1 MNILNNKYCL
11 ILLSTFLAFFGSL
24 VLQAQEPDVNAFV
37 EALAENQRE
46 NARGGG
52 DSAEG
57 YKSFVQNEFSNIFSN
72 QKNLDELEIQDIT
85 FSELNNKRIEF
96 AVELCQ
102 RDQRACFLID
112 EYRSY
117 KSSQDAPKKPE
128 DLKLF
133 GHEIFSGYSNEF
145 NFYDS
150 LPLDDDYIIKIGDE
164 FKISLFGG
172 FNLDELIKVEKDGSI
187 IIPDIG
193 KYQVAG
199 FTFQDARAKIKSD
212 VSLKFAGTESFIS
225 LSSVRSKQ
233 VFALG
238 NVRTPGTYALN
249 AFGTAL
255 NALISSGG
263 VKENSS
269 LRTIQVVRNG
279 ELINTIDLYDL
290 LMKGN
295 VATADFV
302 LNDGDSILV
311 GGLKASVSIIG
322 EVIRPAIYEIKEGET
337 LADILQYALG
347 TTPFADFSNISV
359 ERILASGE
367 KTILNPTNIDKFNIQ
382 NGDTIVVNSAKGQV
396 INTISLYGA
405 LRNKGDYSIQNKKAL
420 GDIIDISKDLLDNT
434 YTGFAVIKRLNFLS
448 KSYRLVTFPLTDQ
461 SFIDNLDI
469 YSGDKVFIFSM
480 DDIQYIQSK
489 EVFNYLNS
497 KLSYNNSD
505 QLDGDR
511 TNNAKLEV
519 PLIESSELRSSSR
532 KLEEYNPCLTSL
544 DSLTVNPISDLIE
557 AKLKLFPSNNSSN
570 CTPFLETYSELIPIL
585 LINSVPV
592 LGNVRFPG
600 LYPTSRE
607 LNAFDLFNYAGGF
620 LLSKLN
626 TEPVFDIGIRAR
638 GFGSFKYEDLRSLTN
653 ITMLN
658 LKLDNA
664 STSVGYVELIGE
676 FQNPGIYAISKNTTL
691 SEIYERSGG
700 VNKNSYPLGGIFTR
714 NSTKKIESDAL
725 KRSKA
730 ELQQTLASA
739 VASGRIQQNSS
750 DLLGLISLLSS
761 MDSINSVGR
770 LVTELNPVKI
780 KDNPDLNIILEDGDK
795 IYMPSIQTTVTVVG
809 QVLNPVTVPHIV
821 GASFDDY
828 LKLAGGLKQEA
839 DKNKVYALLPSGAAL
854 KKNRLML
861 PVLPFASFDRNDILP
876 GSTIVVPRKAR
887 PLDSLALVETI
898 TPILANLSITAAS
911 IAAISDN

>member
-1 MNILNNKYCL
+1 MKISYNKDYL
-11 ILLSTFLAFFGSL
+11 ILIFTFLLFFTAT
-24 VLQAQEPDVNAFV
+24 VLQAQEPDVEAFV
-37 EALAENQRE
+37 EAMKQDERK
-46 NARGGG
+46 NASNS
-52 DSAEG
+52 DSDG
-57 YKSFVQNEFSNIFSN
+57 YKSFVQNEFSNIFLN
-72 QKNLDELEIQDIT
+72 QKDLDDEEIQDIT
-85 FSELNNKRIEF
+85 FAEINSKRIEY
-96 AVELCQ
+96 AIQLCQ

-112 EYRSY
+112 EYQSY
-117 KSSQDAPKKPE
+117 KSSEDLPKKFE

-150 LPLDDDYIIKIGDE
+150 LPLDDQYIIKIGDE

-199 FTFQDARAKIKSD
+199 FSLRDVTAQIKSD
-212 VSLKFAGTESFIS
+212 ISLKFAGTEAFIA

-249 AFGTAL
+249 AFGTSL
-255 NALISSGG
+255 NALISAGG
-263 VKENSS
+263 VKDNSS
-269 LRTIQVVRNG
+269 LRTIEVIRNG
-279 ELINTIDLYDL
+279 ESINTIDLYEL

-295 VATADFV
+295 LGAADFI

-311 GGLKASVSIIG
+311 GGLKDSVSIIG

-347 TTPFADFSNISV
+347 TTPFADLSNISV
-359 ERILASGE
+359 ERMLASGE
-367 KTILNPTNIDKFNIQ
+367 KTTLNPTNIEKFNIQ
-382 NGDTIVVNSAKGQV
+382 NGDSIVINSAKGQS

-405 LRNKGDYSIQNKKAL
+405 LRNKGDYSIQNKKTL
-420 GDIIDISKDLLDNT
+420 GDIIDITKDLMDDT
-434 YTGFAVIKRLNFLS
+434 YTGFAVIKRLNFSS
-448 KSYRLVTFPLTDQ
+448 KSYRLLTFSLTDQ
-461 SFIDNLDI
+461 SYLDNLDI
-469 YSGDKVFIFSM
+469 YSGDKVFIFSL
-480 DDIQYIQSK
+480 DDIQYTQSK

-497 KLSYNNSD
+497 KLSYNNFD
-505 QLDGDR
+505 QLIGDR
-511 TNNAKLEV
+511 SKNTKLRV
-519 PLIESSELRSSSR
+519 VSSESLELSTPS
-532 KLEEYNPCLTSL
+532 KKFEEYNPCLTSL
-544 DSLTVNPISDLIE
+544 DSLTVNPISALIE
-557 AKLKLFPSNNSSN
+557 AKLKLFPSNNFSQ
-570 CTPFLETYSELIPIL
+570 CTPFLETHTELIPIL

-600 LYPTSRE
+600 LYPSSRE
-607 LNAFDLFNYAGGF
+607 LSALNLFNYAGGF

-626 TEPVFDIGIRAR
+626 TEPIFDIGIRAR
-638 GFGSFKYEDLRSLTN
+638 GFGSFKFEDLSSLTN

-691 SEIYERSGG
+691 SEIYERTGG
-700 VNKNSYPLGGIFTR
+700 LNKNAYPLGGIFTR
-714 NSTKKIESDAL
+714 TSTKKIESDAL

-730 ELQQTLASA
+730 ELEQTLASA
-739 VASGRIQQNSS
+739 VASGRVQQTST

-761 MDSINSVGR
+761 MDSINSIGR

-780 KDNPDLNIILEDGDK
+780 KESQDLNIILEDGDK

-839 DKNKVYALLPSGAAL
+839 DKNKIYALLPSGAAL
-854 KKNRLML
+854 KKSRLTL
-861 PVLPFASFDRNDILP
+861 SILPFASFDRNDILP